1 MSEYICC
8 IEMGPTTHSVWVFVR
23 LCISIWNRGE
33 RLMFYQCLFPF
44 SNPLTKWLFFV
55 FTWLANCTI
64 EFIASCDANDKND
77 DNVNEAT
84 TLSCQR
90 RRQMCENICLCV
102 WKSQI
107 FRWKC
112 GRIFF
117 SPSTNPVYPVLC
129 LSHFISSSFEINI
142 PNHGASLLGMLM
154 HVCMLIFICLLWLPQ
169 LTIQFT
175 LGHTPN
181 NMELHRMNLYISVYR
196 REFDRRDRKR
206 ERKREREKKECEI
219 AEIGI
224 AESEIHTFHRK
235 IASMYVSES
244 QTQTSTAL
252 CLIFEWYSRVAH
264 RKLDVLYR

>member
-1 MSEYICC
+1 MLHRNGAHHTLSVSVCAFVHFNMESWRAINVLSVCFHFQIHWQNDYFSFSRDWRIVQLNLSLHATQ
-8 IEMGPTTHSVWVFVR
+8 TT
-23 LCISIWNRGE
+23 
-33 RLMFYQCLFPF
+33 
-44 SNPLTKWLFFV
+44 
-55 FTWLANCTI
+55 
-64 EFIASCDANDKND
+64 KND
-77 DNVNEAT
+77 DNANEAT
-84 TLSCQR
+84 TLACQR

-196 REFDRRDRKR
+196 RELDRRDRKR
-206 ERKREREKKECEI
+206 KKECEI

-252 CLIFEWYSRVAH
+252 CLIFKWYSRVAH